1 MNIGV
6 YGGTF
11 NPIHFG
17 HLRTAEEVFYKFKL
31 NKVIFIPCAQPP
43 HKHSSDIID
52 PLHRLKMA
60 TLSITGNEH
69 FSVSDLE
76 VVRQGKSYT
85 ILTIREL
92 KKQNPEADIFFILG
106 LDAFSEINT
115 WRHYKELFSE
125 TNFIVTTRPGSP
137 RKAVAKI
144 IPDQAR
150 AEFSYRPGQKVFT
163 HKSGCKVYFTE
174 VTSLDISA
182 SMIRKLA
189 GEGRSIRYLLP
200 RRAIEYLN
208 ENKLYR
214 K

>member
-1 MNIGV
+1 LNIGV

-17 HLRTAEEVFYKFKL
+17 HLRAAEEVFQKFKL
-31 NKVIFIPCAQPP
+31 NRVIFVPCAKPP
-43 HKHSSDIID
+43 HKNVGEIID

-60 TLSITGNEH
+60 ILSTTGNEH

-76 VVRQGKSYT
+76 IVRPGKSYT

-92 KKQNPEADIFFILG
+92 KKQNPEAVIYFILG
-106 LDAFSEINT
+106 LDAFLEINT
-115 WRHYKELFSE
+115 WHKWKELFGE

-137 RKAVAKI
+137 KVAVSKI
-144 IPDQAR
+144 IP
-150 AEFSYRPGQKVFT
+150 AEVRKQFRYAAACREFTHQSGHKVF
-163 HKSGCKVYFTE
+163 FTE

-182 SMIRKLA
+182 SAIR
-189 GEGRSIRYLLP
+189 GMVREGRSIRYLLP
-200 RRAIEYLN
+200 RRASEYIT
-208 ENKLYR
+208 ENKLYH

>member
-17 HLRTAEEVFYKFKL
+17 HLRTAEEVFHKFKL
-31 NKVIFIPCAQPP
+31 GKVIFVPCAQPP
-43 HKHSSDIID
+43 HKHAGDIID

-60 TLSITGNEH
+60 ILSTTGNEH

-76 VVRQGKSYT
+76 IVRQGKSYT

-92 KKQNPEADIFFILG
+92 KKQNPEAAIFFILG
-106 LDAFSEINT
+106 LEAFLEINT
-115 WRHYKELFSE
+115 WYHWKELFSE

-137 RKAVAKI
+137 KVAVSKI
-144 IPDQAR
+144 IPGQVR
-150 AEFSYRPGQKVFT
+150 KEFKFDPRQKQFI
-163 HKSGCKVYFTE
+163 HKSGCKVIFTE

-182 SMIRKLA
+182 SAIRKLVK
-189 GEGRSIRYLLP
+189 EGKSIRYLVP
-200 RRAIEYLN
+200 RRASEYIN
-208 ENKLYR
+208 ENKLYHE
-214 K
+214 